1 MTSIDCGLRWTCCV
15 VVYILRMETSFV
27 WKPSTIPAVSW
38 PHSSRSSTPT
48 KPDRRVRV
56 CNYRQVLVSTAND
69 CSDDLRQNLPKS
81 GTEST
86 EGNLFDGCENISLR
100 NFLNL
105 SSKFEKPYLFTT
117 TSDKISLRAQHQ
129 LTPSEMRL
137 VEEEH
142 RPRNQI
148 TRRET
153 RLVYPFA
160 GRTRRPPRGWNRS
173 WGPGRSQK
181 LVLLPVIE
189 LPTLPQNWFTW
200 TSNGRAGARLELF
213 GGLHTTP
220 LHLGNWKTGTGRRW
234 GLLFR
239 WVSVATSLA
248 ISQGNKVVNQLVV
261 WWIWRLERKE
271 RQRSLAYAGWSSS
284 PGNWVMR
291 DQPDL
296 NWALLL
302 SSKYRQFLVER
313 FV

>member
-1 MTSIDCGLRWTCCV
+1 METS
-15 VVYILRMETSFV
+15 LRMETFHNTCSRF
-27 WKPSTIPAVSW
+27 VSW

-56 CNYRQVLVSTAND
+56 CNYRQVLVSTESD

-81 GTEST
+81 GTGGT
-86 EGNLFDGCENISLR
+86 ERNLFHGCE
-100 NFLNL
+100 
-105 SSKFEKPYLFTT
+105 KFKFTT
-117 TSDKISLRAQHQ
+117 LFEAFFKIWETLLVYDNVSQNLPPCSASADTPRDAPRRRRA
-129 LTPSEMRL
+129 R
-137 VEEEH
+137 
-142 RPRNQI
+142 RNQI

-160 GRTRRPPRGWNRS
+160 GRTQRPPRGWNRS
-173 WGPGRSQK
+173 WGPGRSRK

-200 TSNGRAGARLELF
+200 TSNGGARVELF

-261 WWIWRLERKE
+261 WRIWRLERK
-271 RQRSLAYAGWSSS
+271 R
-284 PGNWVMR
+284 GNG
-291 DQPDL
+291 
-296 NWALLL
+296 A
-302 SSKYRQFLVER
+302 
-313 FV
+313 